1 MTEIQRLLS
10 ETIDDLNVREKRDN
24 RPRFS
29 ISFIRKHPGLF
40 IAMYAAWFATLAVM
54 LQSET
59 LVGSVWLLVVLFI
72 AFNGFFFFDIAPRY
86 HYNDIDVLDLRVC
99 YNGEWYNT
107 RFVPPTL
114 IETILQSPQV
124 DNEHKVQL
132 QKWLPVRANFPS
144 TIFLRWPA
152 QKPVGNKKVRTLL
165 VRTAFPEPLVF

>member
-72 AFNGFFFFDIAPRY
+72 AFNGFFFWTSPRVITITTSMCWTSGSVTTA
-86 HYNDIDVLDLRVC
+86 NGTTPALFPPRSLR
-99 YNGEWYNT
+99 
-107 RFVPPTL
+107 RFFSL
-114 IETILQSPQV
+114 HRWIMNIKSSC
-124 DNEHKVQL
+124 K
-132 QKWLPVRANFPS
+132 KWLPVRANFPS

-152 QKPVGNKKVRTLL
+152 QKPAGNKKVRTLPG
-165 VRTAFPEPLVF
+165 THCFP

>member
-10 ETIDDLNVREKRDN
+10 ETIDDLNIREKRDN

-124 DNEHKVQL
+124 DKSSCK
-132 QKWLPVRANFPS
+132 KWLPVRANFPS

-152 QKPVGNKKVRTLL
+152 QKPAGNKKVRTLPG
-165 VRTAFPEPLVF
+165 THCFP

>member
-10 ETIDDLNVREKRDN
+10 ETIDDLNIREKRDN

-72 AFNGFFFFDIAPRY
+72 AF
-86 HYNDIDVLDLRVC
+86 
-99 YNGEWYNT
+99 
-107 RFVPPTL
+107 
-114 IETILQSPQV
+114 
-124 DNEHKVQL
+124 
-132 QKWLPVRANFPS
+132 
-144 TIFLRWPA
+144 
-152 QKPVGNKKVRTLL
+152 
-165 VRTAFPEPLVF
+165 

>member
-107 RFVPPTL
+107 RFVLMNPL
-114 IETILQSPQV
+114 MILV
-124 DNEHKVQL
+124 KII
-132 QKWLPVRANFPS
+132 K
-144 TIFLRWPA
+144 LRWIHILSYDQMVSRKINNQTTRCA
-152 QKPVGNKKVRTLL
+152 NSI
-165 VRTAFPEPLVF
+165 F

>member
-10 ETIDDLNVREKRDN
+10 ETIDDLNIREKRDN

-40 IAMYAAWFATLAVM
+40 IAMYAARFATLAVM

-152 QKPVGNKKVRTLL
+152 QKPAGNKKVRTLPG
-165 VRTAFPEPLVF
+165 THCFP